1 MPWILLFLPLIVAA
15 VNQLVLRKSAGSC
28 RLVSTASAVAT
39 LVISFLLL
47 GKNRHRFA
55 FDWATI
61 GDFNLEIGIQ
71 LDRLSTGMMIVVTGI
86 GVLVHIFSLAYMKD
100 DEAKARYF
108 TGLSLFMFSMTGIV
122 LANNFI
128 MTFIFW
134 ELVGLSS
141 YLLIGHWYQKDSAA
155 DAAKKAFL
163 CNRVG
168 DFGFMIGILMLWGI
182 TGTLAFDGMER
193 RGTFQAANAPI
204 FTATL
209 SAAVLCIFCGAVGK
223 SAQLPLHVWLPDA
236 MEGPTPVSAL
246 IHAATMVAAG
256 VYMLFRVQLSL
267 GFEVFDRLPA
277 STVIAWTGGIT
288 ALVAALMATQQDD
301 IKRVLAYSTLS
312 QLGYMVMAVGLV
324 AGEAGMFHLF
334 THAWFKALLFL
345 GSGAVIYACHH
356 EQDIWKMGGL
366 LKKMPITGITFAH
379 RHSPHSS
386 PCPVT
391 SGFFSK
397 EEILEAAHEKQP
409 ILFWIAAFVA
419 VLTPFYMTRLFVVAF
434 LGKPRSDNADHAHEV
449 GPLMFVP
456 LVILAVLA
464 LVAGLPFVA
473 RHSLPP
479 TAPRRSSSSTSDFA
493 HPGSP
498 SSRSSLGVGR
508 RLRPL
513 QRQGQG
519 PALHPAAPQNRFY
532 IDGFYDN
539 FLVRYF
545 QDAFAAI
552 VHFFDE
558 FLINGLLVGGL
569 SRGAASFGNLFRKVQ
584 SGNLQGYAF
593 AFGLGVI
600 LVIYFTVFSNW
611 TAKFIPPES
620 SSKLSHAR
628 PPRLPPDPRLH
639 RDPARRARP
648 AHRHRRVRG
657 QSRARPLRRVL
668 LEMLLLVLL
677 RCRFLKNPR
686 STSPSVSPMA

>member
-1 MPWILLFLPLIVAA
+1 MNLAWILLFLPLIVAA
-15 VNQLVLRKSAGSC
+15 VNQLVLRKNP
-28 RLVSTASAVAT
+28 LVPWVSTASAVAT

-47 GKNRHRFA
+47 GKNETTA
-55 FDWATI
+55 FNWATI
-61 GDFNLEIGIQ
+61 GDFNLQIGIK
-71 LDRLSTGMMIVVTGI
+71 LDQLSTGMMIVVTGV
-86 GVLVHIFSLAYMKD
+86 GALVHIFSLAYMKD
-100 DEAKARYF
+100 DDAKARYF

-182 TGTLAFDGMER
+182 TGTLTFSEMEIP
-193 RGTFQAANAPI
+193 AAVS
-204 FTATL
+204 TATL
-209 SAAVLCIFCGAVGK
+209 SAAVLCIFCGAIGK

-256 VYMLFRVQLSL
+256 VYMLFRVQISL
-267 GFEVFDRLPA
+267 GFEVFEGLQA

-288 ALVAALMATQQDD
+288 ALAAALMAIQQDD

-324 AGEAGMFHLF
+324 HGEAGMFHLF

-356 EQDIWKMGGL
+356 EQDIWKMGVL
-366 LKKMPITGITFAH
+366 LKKIPITGITFAIGFLALIAI
-379 RHSPHSS
+379 PG
-386 PCPVT
+386 T

-397 EEILEAAHEKQP
+397 EQILEAAHEKQP
-409 ILFWIAAFVA
+409 FLFWIAAFVA

-434 LGKPRSDNADHAHEV
+434 LGKTKSENADHAHEV
-449 GPLMFVP
+449 SPLMFAP
-456 LVILAVLA
+456 LAILAVLA
-464 LVAGLPFVA
+464 LIAGLPFIAAKFAPAYHQPEHLIHFGFTTIVSIVA
-473 RHSLPP
+473 V
-479 TAPRRSSSSTSDFA
+479 A
-493 HPGSP
+493 
-498 SSRSSLGVGR
+498 LGVIAGFV
-508 RLRPL
+508 LYAGKDKDPL
-513 QRQGQG
+513 SI
-519 PALHPAAPQNRFY
+519 PLLKNRFY

-552 VHFFDE
+552 IHFLDE
-558 FLINGLLVGGL
+558 LFINGLLVGGL
-569 SRGAASFGNLFRKVQ
+569 SRGAASLGGLFRKLQ
-584 SGNLQGYAF
+584 SGQLQGYAY

-600 LVIYFTVFSNW
+600 LVIYFTVF
-611 TAKFIPPES
+611 
-620 SSKLSHAR
+620 L
-628 PPRLPPDPRLH
+628 
-639 RDPARRARP
+639 
-648 AHRHRRVRG
+648 
-657 QSRARPLRRVL
+657 
-668 LEMLLLVLL
+668 
-677 RCRFLKNPR
+677 
-686 STSPSVSPMA
+686 

>member
-1 MPWILLFLPLIVAA
+1 MNLAWILLFLPLVAAA
-15 VNQLVLRKSAGSC
+15 VNQLVLRKNPLVP
-28 RLVSTASAVAT
+28 LVSTGSAIAT
-39 LVISFLLL
+39 LVISLLLL
-47 GKNRHRFA
+47 GETKSPEPIH
-55 FDWATI
+55 WASI
-61 GDFNLEIGIQ
+61 GTFHLDIGIQ

-86 GVLVHIFSLAYMKD
+86 GTLVHIFSLAYMKD

-108 TGLSLFMFSMTGIV
+108 TGLALFMFSMTGIV

-182 TGTLAFDGMER
+182 TGTLAFSEMKVPTVVS
-193 RGTFQAANAPI
+193 TF
-204 FTATL
+204 TV
-209 SAAVLCIFCGAVGK
+209 SAAVLCIFCGAIGK

-256 VYMLFRVQLSL
+256 VYMLFRVQVSL
-267 GFEVFDRLPA
+267 GAELFDGLLA
-277 STVIAWTGGIT
+277 SNVIAWTGGIT
-288 ALVAALMATQQDD
+288 ALVAALMAVQQDD

-324 AGEAGMFHLF
+324 HGEAGMFHLF

-366 LKKMPITGITFAH
+366 LKKMPITGLTFAIGTAALIAV
-379 RHSPHSS
+379 PF
-386 PCPVT
+386 VT
-391 SGFFSK
+391 SGFYSK
-397 EEILEAAHEKQP
+397 EEILAAAFGKQK
-409 ILFWIAAFVA
+409 ILFGVAVFVA
-419 VLTPFYMTRLFVVAF
+419 FLTTFYMTRAFVVAF
-434 LGKPRSDNADHAHEV
+434 LGKTRSENADHAHEV

-456 LVILAVLA
+456 LLLLAGMA
-464 LVAGLPFVA
+464 IGSAGLWEPV
-473 RHSLPP
+473 
-479 TAPRRSSSSTSDFA
+479 
-493 HPGSP
+493 
-498 SSRSSLGVGR
+498 
-508 RLRPL
+508 
-513 QRQGQG
+513 
-519 PALHPAAPQNRFY
+519 LHKMNPAAIAEHAEGHPEGHTIILGASIGSLILGLLAGFVLYKGKDEDPLSIPLLKNRFY
-532 IDGFYDN
+532 VDGFYDN

-558 FLINGLLVGGL
+558 LLINGLLVGGL
-569 SRGAASFGNLFRKVQ
+569 SRGAVSFGNLFRKIQ
-584 SGNLQGYAF
+584 SGELQGYAF

-600 LVIYFTVFSNW
+600 LVIYFTVF
-611 TAKFIPPES
+611 
-620 SSKLSHAR
+620 L
-628 PPRLPPDPRLH
+628 
-639 RDPARRARP
+639 
-648 AHRHRRVRG
+648 
-657 QSRARPLRRVL
+657 
-668 LEMLLLVLL
+668 
-677 RCRFLKNPR
+677 
-686 STSPSVSPMA
+686 